1 MAGTPSSSIS
11 NYPTGIHVGLG
22 SKTAS
27 TQKIFEQGAP
37 QSTGVKT
44 DLAIAGEGFFK
55 VQMYDG
61 TEAYTRD
68 GAWKIDANRQ
78 IVNHSGY
85 RLVPEIILPENFQ
98 IDSLAISED
107 GRVTCKV
114 GGSDEQIEVGNIE
127 LYRFVN
133 PAGLTAV
140 GGHLFKISEAIGYHG
155 IETICLMGNHDAAV
169 FEVDHFYDLIGRQ
182 HQPRLMKRDGINLL
196 FLDACYLHTGE
207 HYSPRFFCEWTDTF
221 FPETEKLNETLAA
234 LEGNTYVFMH
244 QNIDP
249 NIVENHRLSN
259 DTEIRRIPEESGK
272 VRTVYQGHYH
282 PGCRSE
288 HNGIRYITL
297 PAMCENEDAF
307 VTEELL

>member
-1 MAGTPSSSIS
+1 MVRSLWTAASGMNSQQFNIDTISNNISNVNTTGFKKTRAEFEDLLYQNLRMAGTPSSSIS

-85 RLVPEIILPENFQ
+85 RLVPKIVLPENFQ
-98 IDSLAISED
+98 IDSLSISED

-133 PAGLTAV
+133 PAGLTAI
-140 GGHLFKISEAIGYHG
+140 GGNLFKTSEASGNEIAGVPGFDGMGKLYHG
-155 IETICLMGNHDAAV
+155 FIEMSNVKVVEEMVSMIVAQRAYELNSKAV
-169 FEVDHFYDLIGRQ
+169 QTSDSMLNTAVNL
-182 HQPRLMKRDGINLL
+182 KR
-196 FLDACYLHTGE
+196 
-207 HYSPRFFCEWTDTF
+207 
-221 FPETEKLNETLAA
+221 
-234 LEGNTYVFMH
+234 
-244 QNIDP
+244 
-249 NIVENHRLSN
+249 
-259 DTEIRRIPEESGK
+259 
-272 VRTVYQGHYH
+272 
-282 PGCRSE
+282 
-288 HNGIRYITL
+288 
-297 PAMCENEDAF
+297 
-307 VTEELL
+307 